1 MTLWHFV
8 NKPWFLVTT
17 TFVSFWS
24 DNKCFSLMLLWH
36 PILKVFLTLQW
47 SHVPEGHDC
56 GLLNRHL
63 HLFKKTTFWG
73 STKGMII
80 AFFVINIDLLQNSVV
95 TFLRQDDSGMR
106 LRYTLVNIR
115 EDINRK
121 RTCDLNT
128 RESVEILFSAVL
140 LPLHLLRSSP
150 WGMNKEE
157 VV

>member
-1 MTLWHFV
+1 MSQKAMIV
-8 NKPWFLVTT
+8 I
-17 TFVSFWS
+17 
-24 DNKCFSLMLLWH
+24 FSTRTYIYYKKRFH
-36 PILKVFLTLQW
+36 ISAIVVIFYHEKGFYK
-47 SHVPEGHDC
+47 GHDYI
-56 GLLNRHL
+56 L
-63 HLFKKTTFWG
+63 
-73 STKGMII
+73 

-150 WGMNKEE
+150 
-157 VV
+157 